1 MRPLASS
8 CFLITREFAKSLA
21 LPQTWSYGSAIKN
34 LPANA
39 GDLGLIPGL
48 GRSPEEGNDNPLEYS
63 CLGNSMDR
71 GAWQATVHRVAKE
84 SDTTWQLSNN
94 PRNTELVPP
103 HLISLHLTGFCGGSD
118 GKESACNS
126 GDLGLIPGLG
136 RSPGEGHG
144 NPLQYF
150 CQENPHGQRSLAG

>member
-1 MRPLASS
+1 MGERLLMRPLASS
-8 CFLITREFAKSLA
+8 CFLITRKFAKSLA

-48 GRSPEEGNDNPLEYS
+48 GRSPEEGNDKPLEYS

-84 SDTTWQLSNN
+84 LDTAWQLSNN

-103 HLISLHLTGFCGGSD
+103 T
-118 GKESACNS
+118 
-126 GDLGLIPGLG
+126 
-136 RSPGEGHG
+136 
-144 NPLQYF
+144 
-150 CQENPHGQRSLAG
+150 